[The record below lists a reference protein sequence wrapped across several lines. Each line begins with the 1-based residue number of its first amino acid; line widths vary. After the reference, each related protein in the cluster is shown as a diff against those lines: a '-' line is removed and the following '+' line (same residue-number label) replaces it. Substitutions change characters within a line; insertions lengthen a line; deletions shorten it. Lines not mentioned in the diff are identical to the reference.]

1 MGLVVVVLEAA
12 SGRVVGAGSEPS
24 RGHSAQIPTARPTKI
39 RPAISRR
46 ITALANLRHRAT
58 RVKGHGPHR
67 EN

>member
-12 SGRVVGAGSEPS
+12 SGRVVGAGSEPF

-46 ITALANLRHRAT
+46 TTALANLRDQCT
-58 RVKGHGPHR
+58 WVKGRGRHR